1 MFNKNTATSGKEKV
15 IMEIQIT
22 SRHHK
27 ASQSLQD
34 TINEELQKVGRFFDK
49 ITSCHVIL
57 DSEHVEKVAEITM
70 STLGHQVVATAKAE
84 NIGKAFDDALAK
96 VERQLKKLNDKIK
109 NHKTPPVKST
119 VS

>member
-1 MFNKNTATSGKEKV
+1 
-15 IMEIQIT
+15 MEIQIT
-22 SRHHK
+22 SRHSK

-34 TINEELQKVGRFFDK
+34 TIHDELQKVGKYFDK

-70 STLGHQVVATAKAE
+70 NTLGHPVVASAKAD

-96 VERQLKKLNDKIK
+96 AERQLKKLNEKIK
-109 NHKTPPVKST
+109 SHKTPPVKTT
-119 VS
+119 VN

>member
-1 MFNKNTATSGKEKV
+1 
-15 IMEIQIT
+15 MEIQIT
-22 SRHHK
+22 SRHSK

-34 TINEELQKVGRFFDK
+34 TINDELQKLGKFFDK

-70 STLGHQVVATAKAE
+70 STLGRHVVATAKAE

-96 VERQLKKLNDKIK
+96 AERQLKKLNSKIK
-109 NHKTPPVKST
+109 SHKTSPIKT
-119 VS
+119 VTI